1 MNQPSAEELS
11 KTFRPEKSEE
21 KHYVCTVCGYRYPLK
36 GIPFEALP
44 EEWLCPICRTKK
56 REFHLL

>member
-11 KTFRPEKSEE
+11 KTFPAEE
-21 KHYVCTVCGYRYPLK
+21 FSAKHYTCPVCGYRLPET
-36 GIPFEALP
+36 IRFSSLP

-56 REFHLL
+56 KEFRLL